1 MNIHIRKAKETD
13 LPTIVEFQLAMALE
27 TENLQL
33 NKAIVEKGVS
43 AAFKDSGKG
52 QYFVTEIDGEIA
64 SSLMI
69 TPEWSDWRNG
79 MVYWIQS
86 VFVKE
91 EFRRLGIY
99 KKMYAHIQNLVKENE
114 NIRGI
119 RLYVDKTNIGAQKTY
134 ENTGMNGEHYQLFEW
149 MKKENN

>member
-1 MNIHIRKAKETD
+1 MNLLIRIAREED
-13 LPTIVEFQLAMALE
+13 LATIVDFQLAMALE

-33 NKAIVEKGVS
+33 DKATVEKGVA
-43 AAFKDSGKG
+43 AAFHDSAKG

-64 SSLMI
+64 ASLM
-69 TPEWSDWRNG
+69 TTFEWSDWRNG

-99 KKMYAHIQNLVKENE
+99 RKMYAHIQDLVKKDENV
-114 NIRGI
+114 RGI
-119 RLYVDKTNIGAQKTY
+119 RLYVDKTNVRAQKTY

-149 MKKENN
+149 MK

>member
-1 MNIHIRKAKETD
+1 MNIQIRKANKTD
-13 LPTIVEFQLAMALE
+13 LPTIVEFQLAMAQE

-33 NKAIVEKGVS
+33 DKPTVEKGVA

-79 MVYWIQS
+79 VVYWIQS

-91 EFRRLGIY
+91 KFRRLGIY
-99 KKMYAHIQNLVKENE
+99 RKMYAYIQDLVKQDENV
-114 NIRGI
+114 RGI
-119 RLYVDKTNIGAQKTY
+119 RLYVDKSNIKAQKTY
-134 ENTGMNGEHYQLFEW
+134 ESTGMNGEHYQLFEW
-149 MKKENN
+149 MK

>member
-1 MNIHIRKAKETD
+1 MNIQIRKAKESD
-13 LPTIVEFQLAMALE
+13 LPTIVEFQLAMAQE

-33 NKAIVEKGVS
+33 DKPTVEKGVA

-52 QYFVTEIDGEIA
+52 QYFVSEIDGEIA

-79 MVYWIQS
+79 VVYWIQS

-99 KKMYAHIQNLVKENE
+99 RKMYAYIQDLVKQDENV
-114 NIRGI
+114 RGI
-119 RLYVDKTNIGAQKTY
+119 RLYVDKSNIKAQKTY
-134 ENTGMNGEHYQLFEW
+134 ESTGMNGEHYQLFEW
-149 MKKENN
+149 MK

>member
-1 MNIHIRKAKETD
+1 MHIQIRKAKETD
-13 LPTIVEFQLAMALE
+13 LPSIVDFQLAMALE

-33 NKAIVEKGVS
+33 EKPIVEKGVK
-43 AAFKDSGKG
+43 AAFNDLAKG
-52 QYFVTEIDGEIA
+52 QYFVTEVDGEIA
-64 SSLMI
+64 ASLMI
-69 TPEWSDWRNG
+69 TFEWSDWRNG

-99 KKMYAHIQNLVKENE
+99 RKMYAYIQDLVNKDDNV
-114 NIRGI
+114 RGI
-119 RLYVDKTNIGAQKTY
+119 RLYVDKSNIKAQKTY

-149 MKKENN
+149 MK

>member
-1 MNIHIRKAKETD
+1 MNIQIRTAREED
-13 LPTIVEFQLAMALE
+13 LPIIVEFQLAMALE

-33 NKAIVEKGVS
+33 DKSTVEKGVA
-43 AAFKDSGKG
+43 AAFHDSAKG

-64 SSLMI
+64 ASLM
-69 TPEWSDWRNG
+69 TTFEWSDWRNG

-91 EFRRLGIY
+91 KFRRLGIY
-99 KKMYAHIQNLVKENE
+99 RKMYAHIQDLVKKDENV
-114 NIRGI
+114 RGI
-119 RLYVDKTNIGAQKTY
+119 RLYVDKSNVRAQKTY

-149 MKKENN
+149 MK

>member
-1 MNIHIRKAKETD
+1 MNILIRKAKETD
-13 LPTIVEFQLAMALE
+13 LPNIIEFQLAMALE
-27 TENLQL
+27 TENLKL
-33 NKAIVEKGVS
+33 DKPIVENGVS
-43 AAFKDSGKG
+43 AAFSDYAKG
-52 QYFVTEIDGEIA
+52 QYFVTEVDGKIA
-64 SSLMI
+64 ASLMI
-69 TPEWSDWRNG
+69 TFEWSDWRNG

-99 KKMYAHIQNLVKENE
+99 KKMYAHIQDLVKKDDSV
-114 NIRGI
+114 RGI

-149 MKKENN
+149 MKEENK

>member
-1 MNIHIRKAKETD
+1 MNIQIRKAKETD

-27 TENLQL
+27 TENLHL
-33 NKAIVEKGVS
+33 DKPIVEKGVE
-43 AAFKDSGKG
+43 AAFSDSAKG
-52 QYFVTEIDGEIA
+52 QYFITEVDGQIA
-64 SSLMI
+64 ASLMI
-69 TPEWSDWRNG
+69 TFEWSDWRNG

-99 KKMYAHIQNLVKENE
+99 KKMYAHIQDLVKKDK

-149 MKKENN
+149 MK